1 MMRHAAK
8 KREQERRARAR
19 LRVLHHFEQVT
30 RNVSQTCR
38 FWGISR
44 TLFYRWRDRYR
55 QDGLGGLHDGPR
67 GPRHHPFTT
76 PPHIVA
82 LILEIRREREYGPL
96 RIRFFLERYHQ
107 VYVSAPTIHRILKR
121 HRVPRVSLNR
131 EIDTQPS
138 LKITFSAPSTGK
150 SFSYPAAG
158 AFIQDYSNGGVVGSP
173 AIATVTGVLNGTGS
187 TAPNAGKLVFN
198 AVVVATTPEGIPVV
212 DFTSEISTSG
222 HFNDDLA
229 AARCAALSG
238 P

>member
-1 MMRHAAK
+1 MRRMALLLGLVASLLFAATG
-8 KREQERRARAR
+8 AAAPP
-19 LRVLHHFEQVT
+19 T
-30 RNVSQTCR
+30 RITFAFDDTFPSFLSAVCGFDVFVHLEGTATS
-38 FWGISR
+38 
-44 TLFYRWRDRYR
+44 TLFFD
-55 QDGLGGLHDGPR
+55 
-67 GPRHHPFTT
+67 
-76 PPHIVA
+76 
-82 LILEIRREREYGPL
+82 
-96 RIRFFLERYHQ
+96 
-107 VYVSAPTIHRILKR
+107 PTGT
-121 HRVPRVSLNR
+121 LNR

-138 LKITFSAPSTGK
+138 LTITFSAPSTGK